1 FGGMTTHYGEG
12 IAQRTCAAA
21 DRTGHSILHTLY
33 QQSLK
38 YKAEFFIEYFAIDLV
53 MDNGKCTG
61 VIAIDLASG
70 QLHLF
75 KGHVTLLATGGYGR
89 AYFSATSA
97 HTCTGDGSGMAQRA
111 GIPLQDMEF
120 TQFHPTGIYGAGCL
134 ITEGS
139 RGEGGYLTNSDGER
153 FMERYAPNA
162 KDLASRDVVSRSMT
176 IEINEGRGVGKEK
189 DHIELHLEHLGK
201 DVINEKLP
209 GIAESA
215 RIFAGVDV
223 TKTPIP
229 VIPTV
234 HYNMGGI
241 PTNYLGE
248 VLSPKGEGNDPI
260 VPGLM
265 AIGET
270 ACVSVHGANRLGSN
284 SLLDLIVFGRAAAKQ
299 AAKLVKPGAKHSEP
313 NKSSVDKI
321 VGRLDKTRYS
331 SGVNLPSHLR
341 LRLQKEMQ
349 SSVAVFRT
357 EKTLEEGRK
366 SIHSIYKDFSD
377 ININDKSLKWNTE
390 LLETLELENLLTQGI
405 ASVESAYN
413 RKESRGAHARDD
425 YPDRNDKEWMKHTIA
440 SIDET
445 GTVDITY
452 RKVILTTLTDEVEA
466 VPPKKRVY

>member
-1 FGGMTTHYGEG
+1 
-12 IAQRTCAAA
+12 
-21 DRTGHSILHTLY
+21 
-33 QQSLK
+33 
-38 YKAEFFIEYFAIDLV
+38 
-53 MDNGKCTG
+53 
-61 VIAIDLASG
+61 
-70 QLHLF
+70 
-75 KGHVTLLATGGYGR
+75 
-89 AYFSATSA
+89 
-97 HTCTGDGSGMAQRA
+97 
-111 GIPLQDMEF
+111 
-120 TQFHPTGIYGAGCL
+120 
-134 ITEGS
+134 
-139 RGEGGYLTNSDGER
+139 
-153 FMERYAPNA
+153 
-162 KDLASRDVVSRSMT
+162 
-176 IEINEGRGVGKEK
+176 
-189 DHIELHLEHLGK
+189 
-201 DVINEKLP
+201 
-209 GIAESA
+209 
-215 RIFAGVDV
+215 
-223 TKTPIP
+223 
-229 VIPTV
+229 
-234 HYNMGGI
+234 MGGI

-313 NKSSVDKI
+313 NKNSIDKI
-321 VGRLDKTRYS
+321 IGRLDKTRYS
-331 SGVNLPSHLR
+331 SGVNLPSQLR
-341 LRLQKEMQ
+341 SRLQKEMQ

-357 EKTLEEGRK
+357 EKTLEKGRK

-405 ASVESAYN
+405 VSVESAYN

-440 SIDET
+440 SIDDD
-445 GTVDITY
+445 GIVDITY